1 MRFQEESALPWAE
14 LNGRLDTHPETMRR
28 WRDKGVR
35 PSTRHYAALVK
46 LADSLGLG
54 HIFTEQGGGTS
65 AMACDPHGL
74 KRKKGRTQ
82 GRSIGGMSRRNTYGI
97 A

>member
-1 MRFQEESALPWAE
+1 MGGAE
-14 LNGRLDTHPETMRR
+14 
-28 WRDKGVR
+28 R
-35 PSTRHYAALVK
+35 PSRHPSRNHEALAGQGSAAQHAPYAALVK